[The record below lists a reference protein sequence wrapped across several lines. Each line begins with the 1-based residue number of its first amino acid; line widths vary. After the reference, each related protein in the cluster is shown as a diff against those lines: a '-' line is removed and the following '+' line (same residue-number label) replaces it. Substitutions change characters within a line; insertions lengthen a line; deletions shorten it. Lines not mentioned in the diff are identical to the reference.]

1 MKAPKLRLTGQL
13 LLPILSIVILGIALL
28 QWFGYWESSN
38 LLEEEIVR
46 SITRDRDA
54 AVRAMDEWLDNQTA
68 NLRLWGLDDQFLRAL
83 DGDPQAVRDVVALA
97 HNAKTT
103 FDELESI
110 DIADATGRVVAGSEE
125 STRAINVADRDYFK
139 TSMRGEIAISA
150 PLKSKRTGQPVVMLS
165 SPIKDSSGKIHGV
178 LFMVANFNAIF
189 TEVLA
194 PIKIGENGY
203 AFITDREGMI
213 FGHPNPDRVMK
224 ANISNLDYGKEILT
238 NRNGIYKYFYPVHKQ
253 WKVMVYGTIERTDW
267 HVAVTAPLGE
277 LLSPLDRMRNMSILG
292 AMISLL
298 AVAAV
303 IFWIVRKIVSAMQE
317 AVQISSKIADGF
329 LDVEVPEK
337 FSRKSDE
344 IGELARALQLMTGNL
359 RKTVASIRGATDEV
373 ASGSEE
379 LASSSQAVSDGA
391 TNQAASVEEVSSSM
405 EQMTGSIRH
414 NAENAGQTQSIAE
427 QAARDAATGGE
438 AVGQTVTA
446 MREIAD
452 KISIIEEIARQ
463 TNLLAL
469 NAAIEAARAGEHG
482 KGFAVVA
489 AEVRKL
495 AERSGVAAA
504 EISELSA
511 NSVDVAEKAG
521 GLLDKILPDIN
532 RTAEL
537 VQEIAAA
544 SNEQNAGAV
553 QINDAIQQ
561 LDQII
566 QTNASASEEIAA
578 TSEELAGQC
587 ESLRQAVAFF
597 KTREE
602 AAFMPAQAGPA
613 AGPEPHPALSAGD
626 GSRKQEEF
634 ERF

>member
-13 LLPILSIVILGIALL
+13 LLPILGIVILGIALL
-28 QWFGYWESSN
+28 QGFGYWESSN

-46 SITRDRDA
+46 SIVRDRDA

-68 NLRLWGLDDQFLRAL
+68 NLKLWELDDQFLRAL
-83 DGDPQAVRDVVALA
+83 DGDPGAMRDVVALA
-97 HNAKTT
+97 HNAKGT
-103 FDELESI
+103 FAELESI
-110 DIADATGRVVAGSEE
+110 DLADASGRVATGAEGGAHNISIADRE
-125 STRAINVADRDYFK
+125 YFK
-139 TSMRGEIAISA
+139 ASMRGELFISD
-150 PLKSKRTGQPVVMLS
+150 PVISKRTGLPVVILS
-165 SPIKDSSGKIHGV
+165 APVKDDSGKVHGV

-189 TEVLA
+189 NDVLA
-194 PIKIGENGY
+194 PVKIGQNGY
-203 AFITDREGMI
+203 AFITDRDGLI

-224 ANISNLDYGKEILT
+224 ANISNLDYGKQILA
-238 NRNGIYKYFYPVHKQ
+238 NRIGTYKYFYPVQRQ

-292 AMISLL
+292 AVISLL
-298 AVAAV
+298 AVAVV

-317 AVQISSKIADGF
+317 AVQISSKIADGY
-329 LDVEVPEK
+329 LDVEVPDK

-373 ASGSEE
+373 AAGSEE

-427 QAARDAATGGE
+427 QAAKDAATGGE

-521 GLLDKILPDIN
+521 ELLDKILPDIN

-566 QTNASASEEIAA
+566 QTNASASEEIAG

-602 AAFMPAQAGPA
+602 TSFMPSRAGSS
-613 AGPEPHPALSAGD
+613 AGPEPHPALAAG
-626 GSRKQEEF
+626 GNGQRPEEF